1 MLNQRQRPLVFAAV
15 GLVAAWLVAWGG
27 YAYAKRFKVT
37 AEKVRAHLHEVELG
51 KLSGEARAKALR
63 DLAAK
68 LNALSYEERREARMD
83 AEWARW
89 FQVMTDKE
97 KSELLEATLPTG
109 FKQMLTSF
117 EQLPEDKRRRAI
129 KEAVDRLKQGPE
141 AAGRSPGRDA
151 LGRGTNHPPQLNE
164 AMQKKVIQVGL
175 QAYYSQSSAQTKAEL
190 APFMEELQH
199 AMESG
204 RLFGGHR

>member
-1 MLNQRQRPLVFAAV
+1 MSQRQRPLVFAAV

-27 YAYAKRFKVT
+27 YVYAKRSKVT
-37 AEKVRAHLHEVELG
+37 AEKVRTYLHEVELG

-68 LNALSYEERREARMD
+68 LNALPYEERREARMD
-83 AEWARW
+83 AEWGRW
-89 FQVMTDKE
+89 FQAMTDKE
-97 KSELLEATLPTG
+97 KTELLEATLPTG

-151 LGRGTNHPPQLNE
+151 LGRGTNHPSQLNE